1 MPYHFLGVQGM
12 PRRVPCYPIA
22 YQFWQQCSCKFSAI
36 STGSFA
42 MFFYTIWHALWYK
55 RPHYGTFKYEW
66 ITLERAWST
75 KQLVQTLT
83 MSIVIMGKFII
94 IVPNYFLC
102 SGIRRNQT
110 MEWAQS
116 VPVKHHT
123 HINPAFCKKTKV
135 KPIKTQPEGQECAKR
150 KTHNSNL
157 INLLH

>member
-1 MPYHFLGVQGM
+1 M
-12 PRRVPCYPIA
+12 PRKVPCYPIA

-42 MFFYTIWHALWYK
+42 MFFYTIWHALCYK
-55 RPHYGTFKYEW
+55 RSHYGTFKYEW

-135 KPIKTQPEGQECAKR
+135 KPIKTQPEVKNSAKG
-150 KTHNSNL
+150 KTQNSTQV
-157 INLLH
+157 

>member
-22 YQFWQQCSCKFSAI
+22 YQFWQQCNCKFSAI

-110 MEWAQS
+110 MEWTQS

-123 HINPAFCKKTKV
+123 HINPAFCKKL
-135 KPIKTQPEGQECAKR
+135 EL
-150 KTHNSNL
+150 NSLNL
-157 INLLH
+157 RVETRTGFI